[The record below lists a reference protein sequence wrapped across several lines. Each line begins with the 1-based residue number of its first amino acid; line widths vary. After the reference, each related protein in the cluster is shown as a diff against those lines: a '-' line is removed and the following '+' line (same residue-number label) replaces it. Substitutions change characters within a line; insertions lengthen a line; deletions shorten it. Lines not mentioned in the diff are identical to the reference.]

1 MRMFTSLEEL
11 NAFLEEQ
18 GLPPLTEETIING
31 LAEGVDT
38 FSFDLDDSPDINPE
52 SVFEA
57 IMSMASDD
65 ERIDADADEETMPVA
80 DFNDYVEFSS
90 AQIARLVEERDDARK
105 LVQLERQSHEEC
117 HGHTLLALREMRLQG
132 YAESIAAGLF
142 PGKPFETLT
151 EDQQEVLLRQAQQSI
166 ENIDIIRAELQT
178 RGTVSV
184 H

>member
-38 FSFDLDDSPDINPE
+38 FSFDLN
-52 SVFEA
+52 
-57 IMSMASDD
+57 